1 MTITITPSRYL
12 LIVLFAFLT
21 ACQEQSV
28 MQPIATS
35 SSTSVVATVTM
46 TLEPLP
52 DISAPTPM
60 PTRPGSVLLTPDGA
74 QVERWMEY
82 QTALAKAILS
92 YLPQEEV
99 LCEWEILGRSGN
111 DVYMW
116 AVCRGKDSGGSMP
129 AVIQLESDGSVLSV
143 ETATSTTSNN
153 SSWSENIVKLFPPDV
168 REKFAYYNGGRVKEM
183 EEHIEWRR
191 IHPEEPPLIILAG
204 TPTP

>member
-1 MTITITPSRYL
+1 
-12 LIVLFAFLT
+12 
-21 ACQEQSV
+21 

-52 DISAPTPM
+52 DISAPTRM
-60 PTRPGSVLLTPDGA
+60 PTKPGSVLFTPDVA
-74 QVERWMEY
+74 QVEMWMEY

-129 AVIQLESDGSVLSV
+129 VVIQLESD
-143 ETATSTTSNN
+143 
-153 SSWSENIVKLFPPDV
+153 
-168 REKFAYYNGGRVKEM
+168 
-183 EEHIEWRR
+183 
-191 IHPEEPPLIILAG
+191 
-204 TPTP
+204 